1 MRCLSL
7 MALSSMDSDGRRNP
21 SLHVSIL
28 FREFLGLYSFCSAKW
43 ESSRSACHRE
53 VDLEKAEIPEN
64 LAYNHKSQKS
74 KITFPYKLIIFP
86 YSVIRLVSRPI
97 KAHSFFFMLL
107 LIGPPNQADPAGL
120 WLLRTKWYRRWLSTL
135 ILRKD
140 LESDTYCC
148 KCNGARFST
157 IGEIQTYSRSEPIRN
172 ELGRRCLYRI
182 SVLASCLSTLVMRGK
197 DYIIVFYS
205 ILSYCIFL
213 WVCLSDATWPPLV
226 PRNSRPA

>member
-21 SLHVSIL
+21 SLHVSVL

-86 YSVIRLVSRPI
+86 CSVIRLVSRPI
-97 KAHSFFFMLL
+97 KAHSFFFHAPADRATQPSRPSRPLASTYKVVPPLAVHANPQKRLGIRHLL
-107 LIGPPNQADPAGL
+107 LQ
-120 WLLRTKWYRRWLSTL
+120 
-135 ILRKD
+135 
-140 LESDTYCC
+140 
-148 KCNGARFST
+148 
-157 IGEIQTYSRSEPIRN
+157 
-172 ELGRRCLYRI
+172 
-182 SVLASCLSTLVMRGK
+182 M
-197 DYIIVFYS
+197 
-205 ILSYCIFL
+205 
-213 WVCLSDATWPPLV
+213 
-226 PRNSRPA
+226 